1 VIDGGNVASAPLPTL
16 RIPNSSGTVAFSIR
30 ARFDN
35 VICDAVH
42 GAVKLRS
49 AIRYSLCLH
58 RLFGFRLHQIGGK
71 RAGAVFFGN
80 HMHQTQARLPQTP
93 MELIMKTTASI
104 LFAAALTLSTAPAHA
119 VVLDLS
125 TMTCKQFVEGG
136 DDTIKMVLTWMDGW
150 YKGDS
155 DEAIIDTDVFV
166 ENAKKFG
173 TYCGKNPTMSI
184 VNAAE
189 SVLGK

>member
-1 VIDGGNVASAPLPTL
+1 LHKHSDFVYDIGRETCWRGSGIGAGVRRQAPKE
-16 RIPNSSGTVAFSIR
+16 S
-30 ARFDN
+30 
-35 VICDAVH
+35 
-42 GAVKLRS
+42 
-49 AIRYSLCLH
+49 
-58 RLFGFRLHQIGGK
+58 
-71 RAGAVFFGN
+71 
-80 HMHQTQARLPQTP
+80 
-93 MELIMKTTASI
+93 IMKTTVSI
-104 LFAAALTLSTAPAHA
+104 LFAAALTLSSVPAHA

-125 TMTCKQFVEGG
+125 TMTCKQFVDGG

-173 TYCGKNPTMSI
+173 TYCGKNPTISI

-189 SVLGK
+189 AVLGK

>member
-1 VIDGGNVASAPLPTL
+1 MTL
-16 RIPNSSGTVAFSIR
+16 VR
-30 ARFDN
+30 
-35 VICDAVH
+35 
-42 GAVKLRS
+42 
-49 AIRYSLCLH
+49 
-58 RLFGFRLHQIGGK
+58 
-71 RAGAVFFGN
+71 
-80 HMHQTQARLPQTP
+80 
-93 MELIMKTTASI
+93 TA
-104 LFAAALTLSTAPAHA
+104 LLAAALSLPAASANA
-119 VVLDLS
+119 VVLDLY

>member
-1 VIDGGNVASAPLPTL
+1 MRPPQMRCSIDIDRHPEMVLARRSETGIAPIPLKKSHCKENDYENDRCAFGSAGLMLSSAP
-16 RIPNSSGTVAFSIR
+16 S
-30 ARFDN
+30 
-35 VICDAVH
+35 
-42 GAVKLRS
+42 
-49 AIRYSLCLH
+49 
-58 RLFGFRLHQIGGK
+58 
-71 RAGAVFFGN
+71 
-80 HMHQTQARLPQTP
+80 
-93 MELIMKTTASI
+93 
-104 LFAAALTLSTAPAHA
+104 HA

-125 TMTCKQFVEGG
+125 TMTCKQFLEGG

-173 TYCGKNPTMSI
+173 SFCGKNPTISI

-189 SVLGK
+189 KVLGK